1 MPPKKVETEIA
12 SFLKHVFLGV
22 SVAAGLYAAIDQ
34 RIGVAEARIEKRV
47 EKLEAEHSALRDYVY
62 RDRK

>member
-1 MPPKKVETEIA
+1 MPPKKTESEVA
-12 SFLKHVFLGV
+12 VFLKHVFLGV
-22 SVAAGLYAAIDQ
+22 SIAAGLYAAIDQ
-34 RIGVAEARIEKRV
+34 RISVAETRIEKRV